1 MKGVTIVLTA
11 VVMTVATCRAAPP
24 DETAS
29 DTDALTR
36 NLLSTAAAEAQA
48 ESNATKL
55 RPPAAPVTRQE
66 VDLDTLGFDRGQE
79 GALVRVIEMS
89 DYGCG
94 YCRRFHQDTW
104 PVLLRDFIESGKV
117 EWKFIAFVTGMFQ
130 NSPYATAAAECAL
143 EQGPAA
149 FEAMNA
155 RLWEEQ
161 PAWKGSSDAAPLLR
175 AWAVEQQLDMQR
187 YDSCISQ
194 GRRAGRI
201 AAANALTQ
209 QVGVR
214 GTPTFFVVGYP
225 PLQGALPTET
235 FTQLL
240 TLVHED
246 AQRRANG
253 GS

>member
-1 MKGVTIVLTA
+1 MKGVTILLTA
-11 VVMTVATCRAAPP
+11 VGMAVAACRAAPP

-36 NLLSTAAAEAQA
+36 NLLSTAAAEAEDA
-48 ESNATKL
+48 SSATKL
-55 RPPAAPVTRQE
+55 RPPAAPVKRQE
-66 VDLDTLGFDRGQE
+66 VDLDTLGFDRGQD

-104 PVLLRDFIESGKV
+104 PVLLRDFIDSGKV
-117 EWKFIAFVTGMFQ
+117 EWKFIAFVTGMFA
-130 NSPYATAAAECAL
+130 NSPHATAAAECAL
-143 EQGPAA
+143 EQGPAQ

-175 AWAVEQQLDMQR
+175 AWAVEQGLDTQR
-187 YDSCISQ
+187 YDSCISE

>member
-1 MKGVTIVLTA
+1 MKGVTILSIA
-11 VVMTVATCRAAPP
+11 VGMTVAACRAAPP
-24 DETAS
+24 DESAS

-36 NLLSTAAAEAQA
+36 SLLSTATAEAEA
-48 ESNATKL
+48 AGSATKL
-55 RPPAAPVTRQE
+55 RAPAAPVERQE

-104 PVLLRDFIESGKV
+104 PVLFRDFIESGKV
-117 EWKFIAFVTGMFQ
+117 EWKFIAFVTGMFA
-130 NSPYATAAAECAL
+130 NSPDATAAAECAL
-143 EQGPAA
+143 EQGPQQ
-149 FEAMNA
+149 FEAMNT
-155 RLWEEQ
+155 RLWNEQ
-161 PAWKGSSDAAPLLR
+161 PAWKGSGDAATLLR
-175 AWAVEQQLDMQR
+175 VWADEQRLDMKR
-187 YDSCISQ
+187 FDSCISE

-201 AAANALTQ
+201 AAANALSQ

>member
-1 MKGVTIVLTA
+1 MKGVTILMTA
-11 VVMTVATCRAAPP
+11 ACLTVAGCRAAPP
-24 DETAS
+24 EEMPS

-36 NLLSTAAAEAQA
+36 NLLSTAEAQA
-48 ESNATKL
+48 EAAQSSTAV
-55 RPPAAPVTRQE
+55 RPPATPMPRQE

-79 GALVRVIEMS
+79 SALVRVVEMS

-94 YCRRFHQDTW
+94 YCRRFHEETW
-104 PVLLRDFIESGKV
+104 PVLLKEFIESGKI
-117 EWKFIAFVTGMFQ
+117 EWKFIAFVTGMFA
-130 NSPYATAAAECAL
+130 NSPDATVAAECAL
-143 EQGPAA
+143 EQGPEQ
-149 FEAMNA
+149 FEVMNA
-155 RLWEEQ
+155 RLWRDQ
-161 PAWKGSSDAAPLLR
+161 GTWKGSGEAAPLLR
-175 AWAVEQQLDMQR
+175 GWASEQRLDMKR
-187 YDSCISQ
+187 YDSCVSE
-194 GRRAGRI
+194 GRRASRI

-235 FTQLL
+235 FTEILN
-240 TLVHED
+240 LVHED

>member
-1 MKGVTIVLTA
+1 MKGAIIILSA
-11 VVMTVATCRAAPP
+11 VGMTVAACRAAPP
-24 DETAS
+24 DEAAS

-36 NLLSTAAAEAQA
+36 NLLSTAAAEAEA
-48 ESNATKL
+48 APNATQL
-55 RPPAAPVTRQE
+55 RPPAAPAARQQ

-79 GALVRVIEMS
+79 SALVRVIEMS

-104 PVLLRDFIESGKV
+104 PVLLRDFIDSGKV
-117 EWKFIAFVTGMFQ
+117 EWKFIAFVTGMFA

-143 EQGPAA
+143 EQGPEQ

-155 RLWEEQ
+155 RLWNEQ

-175 AWAVEQQLDMQR
+175 DWAAEQPLDMRR
-187 YDSCISQ
+187 YDSCISE
-194 GRRAGRI
+194 GRRASRI

-240 TLVHED
+240 NLVHED
-246 AQRRANG
+246 AQRRADG